1 MMQVITDMNIQ
12 YEDKELLVVYKPAGL
27 ATQSARVTSP
37 DLVSSVTRHLKGA
50 PVYVVHRL
58 DQPVEGLLVLAKTK
72 QAAAGLSK
80 QLQAGTL
87 NKQYYALVYRGA
99 EELPKEEILADYLW
113 KNPQTQKAEIV
124 AQASGKGKQAK
135 LHYRVMTG
143 KDDIALLDVRIE
155 TGRFHQ
161 IRAQLSHMGY
171 PIVGDQ
177 KYGDRE
183 TNIYFRQTYKLR
195 NQLLHCGEVK
205 FTNVTGGLD
214 YLTGK
219 IFSAFKPDMYKK
231 IEKDL
236 FE

>member
-1 MMQVITDMNIQ
+1 MMQTITDMNIQ
-12 YEDKELLVVYKPAGL
+12 YEDQELLVVYKPAGL

-99 EELPKEEILADYLW
+99 EELPKEGILADHLW

-124 AQASGKGKQAK
+124 TQASGKGKQAK
-135 LHYRVMTG
+135 LQYRVLAR

-161 IRAQLSHMGY
+161 IRAQLAHAGF
-171 PIVGDQ
+171 PILGDQ
-177 KYGDRE
+177 KYG
-183 TNIYFRQTYKLR
+183 TQTSMERSKELGIKNVSLFAYALT
-195 NQLLHCGEVK
+195 
-205 FTNVTGGLD
+205 FTHPK
-214 YLTGK
+214 TGK
-219 IFSAFKPDMYKK
+219 HMEFQAKTQNPAISHLLTTMN
-231 IEKDL
+231 
-236 FE
+236 

>member
-1 MMQVITDMNIQ
+1 MMQAITDMNIQ
-12 YEDKELLVVYKPAGL
+12 YEDKELLVIYKPAGL

-37 DLVSSVTRHLKGA
+37 DLVSSVMRHLKGA

-161 IRAQLSHMGY
+161 IRAQLAHAGF
-171 PIVGDQ
+171 PILGDQ
-177 KYGDRE
+177 KYG
-183 TNIYFRQTYKLR
+183 TQTSMERSEELGIK
-195 NQLLHCGEVK
+195 NVSLLAYALTFTHPKTVK
-205 FTNVTGGLD
+205 QMEFQAKTQNPAISHL
-214 YLTGK
+214 LTT
-219 IFSAFKPDMYKK
+219 MN
-231 IEKDL
+231 
-236 FE
+236 

>member
-1 MMQVITDMNIQ
+1 MMQAITDMNIQ

-99 EELPKEEILADYLW
+99 EEIPKEGILADYLW

-161 IRAQLSHMGY
+161 IRAQLAHAGF
-171 PIVGDQ
+171 PILGDQ
-177 KYGDRE
+177 KYGTQMSMERSE
-183 TNIYFRQTYKLR
+183 EFGIKNVSLFAYVLT
-195 NQLLHCGEVK
+195 
-205 FTNVTGGLD
+205 FTHPK
-214 YLTGK
+214 TGK
-219 IFSAFKPDMYKK
+219 QMEFQAKTQNPAISHLLTTMN
-231 IEKDL
+231 
-236 FE
+236 

>member
-99 EELPKEEILADYLW
+99 EEIPKEGILADYLW

-161 IRAQLSHMGY
+161 IRAQLAHAGV
-171 PIVGDQ
+171 PILGDQ
-177 KYGDRE
+177 KYGTQMSMERSE
-183 TNIYFRQTYKLR
+183 EFGIKNVSLFAYALT
-195 NQLLHCGEVK
+195 
-205 FTNVTGGLD
+205 FTHPK
-214 YLTGK
+214 TGK
-219 IFSAFKPDMYKK
+219 QMEFQAKTQNPAISHLLTTMN
-231 IEKDL
+231 
-236 FE
+236 

>member
-1 MMQVITDMNIQ
+1 MMQAITDMNIQ
-12 YEDKELLVVYKPAGL
+12 YEDKELLVIYKPAGL

-37 DLVSSVTRHLKGA
+37 DLVSSVMRHLKGA

-143 KDDIALLDVRIE
+143 KDGIALLDVRIE

-161 IRAQLSHMGY
+161 IRAQLAHAGF
-171 PIVGDQ
+171 PILGDQ
-177 KYGDRE
+177 KYG
-183 TNIYFRQTYKLR
+183 TQTSMERSEELGIKNVSLFAYALT
-195 NQLLHCGEVK
+195 
-205 FTNVTGGLD
+205 FTHPK
-214 YLTGK
+214 TGK
-219 IFSAFKPDMYKK
+219 QMEFQAKTQNPAISHLLTTMN
-231 IEKDL
+231 
-236 FE
+236 

>member
-1 MMQVITDMNIQ
+1 MMQAITDMNIQ
-12 YEDKELLVVYKPAGL
+12 YEDKELLVIYKPAGL

-37 DLVSSVTRHLKGA
+37 DLVSSVMRHLKGA

-161 IRAQLSHMGY
+161 IRAQLAHAGF
-171 PIVGDQ
+171 PILGDQ
-177 KYGDRE
+177 KYG
-183 TNIYFRQTYKLR
+183 TQTSMERSEELGIKNVSLFAYALT
-195 NQLLHCGEVK
+195 
-205 FTNVTGGLD
+205 FTHPK
-214 YLTGK
+214 TGK
-219 IFSAFKPDMYKK
+219 QMEFQAKTQNPAISHLLTTMT
-231 IEKDL
+231 
-236 FE
+236 

>member
-99 EELPKEEILADYLW
+99 EELPKEGILADYLW

-161 IRAQLSHMGY
+161 IRAQLAHAGF
-171 PIVGDQ
+171 PILGDQ
-177 KYGDRE
+177 KYGTQMSMERSE
-183 TNIYFRQTYKLR
+183 ELGIKNVSLFAYVLT
-195 NQLLHCGEVK
+195 
-205 FTNVTGGLD
+205 FTHPK
-214 YLTGK
+214 TGK
-219 IFSAFKPDMYKK
+219 QMEFQAKMQNPAISHLLTTMN
-231 IEKDL
+231 
-236 FE
+236 

>member
-1 MMQVITDMNIQ
+1 MMQAITDMNIQ
-12 YEDKELLVVYKPAGL
+12 YEDKELLVVCKPAGL

-99 EELPKEEILADYLW
+99 EELPKEGILADHLW
-113 KNPQTQKAEIV
+113 KNPQTQKAEI
-124 AQASGKGKQAK
+124 ATQASGKGKQAK
-135 LHYRVMTG
+135 LQYRVLAG
-143 KDDIALLDVRIE
+143 KDDMALLDVRIE

-161 IRAQLSHMGY
+161 IRAQLAHAGF
-171 PIVGDQ
+171 PILGDQ
-177 KYGDRE
+177 KYG
-183 TNIYFRQTYKLR
+183 TQTSMERSEELGIKNVSLFAYALT
-195 NQLLHCGEVK
+195 
-205 FTNVTGGLD
+205 FTHPK
-214 YLTGK
+214 TGK
-219 IFSAFKPDMYKK
+219 QMEFQAKTQNPAISHLLTTMN
-231 IEKDL
+231 
-236 FE
+236 

>member
-1 MMQVITDMNIQ
+1 MMQAITDMNIQ
-12 YEDKELLVVYKPAGL
+12 YEDKELLVIYKPAGL

-37 DLVSSVTRHLKGA
+37 DLVSSVMRHLKGA

-161 IRAQLSHMGY
+161 IRAQLAHAGF
-171 PIVGDQ
+171 PILGDQ
-177 KYGDRE
+177 KYG
-183 TNIYFRQTYKLR
+183 TQTSMERSEELGIK
-195 NQLLHCGEVK
+195 
-205 FTNVTGGLD
+205 NVSLFAYALTHPK
-214 YLTGK
+214 TGK
-219 IFSAFKPDMYKK
+219 QMEFQAKTQNPAISHLLTTMN
-231 IEKDL
+231 
-236 FE
+236 

>member
-1 MMQVITDMNIQ
+1 MMQAITDMNIQ
-12 YEDKELLVVYKPAGL
+12 YEDQELLVVYKPAGL

-87 NKQYYALVYRGA
+87 NKQYCALVYRGA
-99 EELPKEEILADYLW
+99 EELPKEGILADHLW

-124 AQASGKGKQAK
+124 TQASGKGKQAK
-135 LHYRVMTG
+135 LQYCVLAG

-161 IRAQLSHMGY
+161 IRAQLAHAGF
-171 PIVGDQ
+171 PILGDQ
-177 KYGDRE
+177 KYG
-183 TNIYFRQTYKLR
+183 TQTSMERSKELGIKNVSLFAYALT
-195 NQLLHCGEVK
+195 
-205 FTNVTGGLD
+205 FTHPK
-214 YLTGK
+214 TGK
-219 IFSAFKPDMYKK
+219 HMEFQAKTQNPAISHLLTTMN
-231 IEKDL
+231 
-236 FE
+236 

>member
-99 EELPKEEILADYLW
+99 EELPKEGILADYLW

-161 IRAQLSHMGY
+161 IRAQLAHAGF
-171 PIVGDQ
+171 PILGDQ
-177 KYGDRE
+177 KYGTQMSMERSE
-183 TNIYFRQTYKLR
+183 EFGIKNVSLFAYVLT
-195 NQLLHCGEVK
+195 
-205 FTNVTGGLD
+205 FTHPK
-214 YLTGK
+214 TGK
-219 IFSAFKPDMYKK
+219 QMEFQAKTQNPAISHLLTTMN
-231 IEKDL
+231 
-236 FE
+236 

>member
-99 EELPKEEILADYLW
+99 EELPKEGILADYLW

-161 IRAQLSHMGY
+161 IRAQLAHAGF
-171 PIVGDQ
+171 PILGDQ
-177 KYGDRE
+177 KYGTQTSMERSE
-183 TNIYFRQTYKLR
+183 ELGIKNVSLLPMRLRLRIPKPGNKWNFRQKR
-195 NQLLHCGEVK
+195 
-205 FTNVTGGLD
+205 
-214 YLTGK
+214 K
-219 IFSAFKPDMYKK
+219 IRRSAIY
-231 IEKDL
+231 
-236 FE
+236 

>member
-1 MMQVITDMNIQ
+1 MMQAITDMNIQ

-58 DQPVEGLLVLAKTK
+58 GQPVEGLLVLAKTK

-99 EELPKEEILADYLW
+99 EELPKEGILADYLW

-161 IRAQLSHMGY
+161 IRAQLAHAGF
-171 PIVGDQ
+171 PILGDQ
-177 KYGDRE
+177 KYG
-183 TNIYFRQTYKLR
+183 TQTSMERSEELGIKNVSLFAYALT
-195 NQLLHCGEVK
+195 
-205 FTNVTGGLD
+205 FTHPK
-214 YLTGK
+214 TGK
-219 IFSAFKPDMYKK
+219 QMEFQAKTQNLAISHLLTTMN
-231 IEKDL
+231 
-236 FE
+236 

>member
-1 MMQVITDMNIQ
+1 MMQAITDMNIQ

-99 EELPKEEILADYLW
+99 EELPKEGILADYLW

-161 IRAQLSHMGY
+161 IRAQLAHAGF
-171 PIVGDQ
+171 PIYYNYNPIYSI
-177 KYGDRE
+177 KKF
-183 TNIYFRQTYKLR
+183 NIIFHIISRCIMTYIR
-195 NQLLHCGEVK
+195 IPH
-205 FTNVTGGLD
+205 
-214 YLTGK
+214 
-219 IFSAFKPDMYKK
+219 
-231 IEKDL
+231 
-236 FE
+236 

>member
-1 MMQVITDMNIQ
+1 MMQAITDMNIQ

-135 LHYRVMTG
+135 LHCRVMTG

-161 IRAQLSHMGY
+161 IRAQLAHAGF
-171 PIVGDQ
+171 PILGDQ
-177 KYGDRE
+177 KYG
-183 TNIYFRQTYKLR
+183 TQTSMERSEELGIKNVSLFAYALT
-195 NQLLHCGEVK
+195 
-205 FTNVTGGLD
+205 FTHPK
-214 YLTGK
+214 TGK
-219 IFSAFKPDMYKK
+219 QMEFQAKTQNPAISHLLTTMN
-231 IEKDL
+231 
-236 FE
+236 

>member
-1 MMQVITDMNIQ
+1 MMQAITDMNIQ
-12 YEDKELLVVYKPAGL
+12 YEDQELLVVYKPAGL

-99 EELPKEEILADYLW
+99 EELPKEGILADYLW

-161 IRAQLSHMGY
+161 IRAQLAHAGF
-171 PIVGDQ
+171 PILGDQ
-177 KYGDRE
+177 KYG
-183 TNIYFRQTYKLR
+183 TQTSMECSKELGIKNVSLFAYALT
-195 NQLLHCGEVK
+195 
-205 FTNVTGGLD
+205 FTHPK
-214 YLTGK
+214 TGK
-219 IFSAFKPDMYKK
+219 HMEFQAKTQNPALSHLLTTMN
-231 IEKDL
+231 
-236 FE
+236 

>member
-1 MMQVITDMNIQ
+1 MMQAITDMNIQ
-12 YEDKELLVVYKPAGL
+12 YEDQELLVVYKPAGL

-99 EELPKEEILADYLW
+99 EELPKEGMLADHLW

-124 AQASGKGKQAK
+124 TQTSGKGKQAK
-135 LHYRVMTG
+135 LQYRVLAG
-143 KDDIALLDVRIE
+143 EDDIALLDVRIE

-161 IRAQLSHMGY
+161 IRAQLAHAGF
-171 PIVGDQ
+171 PILGDQ
-177 KYGDRE
+177 KYGTQRSME
-183 TNIYFRQTYKLR
+183 RSKELGIKNVSLFAYALT
-195 NQLLHCGEVK
+195 
-205 FTNVTGGLD
+205 FTHPK
-214 YLTGK
+214 TGK
-219 IFSAFKPDMYKK
+219 HMEFQANTQNPAISHLLTTMN
-231 IEKDL
+231 
-236 FE
+236 

>member
-161 IRAQLSHMGY
+161 IRAQLAHAGF
-171 PIVGDQ
+171 PILGDQ
-177 KYGDRE
+177 KYG
-183 TNIYFRQTYKLR
+183 TQTSMERSEELGIKNVSLFAYALT
-195 NQLLHCGEVK
+195 
-205 FTNVTGGLD
+205 FTHPK
-214 YLTGK
+214 TGK
-219 IFSAFKPDMYKK
+219 KMVFQAKTQNPAISHLLTTMN
-231 IEKDL
+231 
-236 FE
+236 

>member
-161 IRAQLSHMGY
+161 IRAQLAHAGF
-171 PIVGDQ
+171 PILGDQ
-177 KYGDRE
+177 KYG
-183 TNIYFRQTYKLR
+183 TQTSMERSEELGIKNVSLFAYALT
-195 NQLLHCGEVK
+195 
-205 FTNVTGGLD
+205 FTHPK
-214 YLTGK
+214 TGK
-219 IFSAFKPDMYKK
+219 QMEFQAKTQNLAISHLLTTMN
-231 IEKDL
+231 
-236 FE
+236 

>member
-87 NKQYYALVYRGA
+87 NKQYYALVYRGT
-99 EELPKEEILADYLW
+99 EELPKEGILADYLW

-135 LHYRVMTG
+135 LHYRGMTG

-161 IRAQLSHMGY
+161 IRAQLAHAGF
-171 PIVGDQ
+171 PILGDQ
-177 KYGDRE
+177 KYG
-183 TNIYFRQTYKLR
+183 TQTSMERSEELGIKNVSLFAYALT
-195 NQLLHCGEVK
+195 
-205 FTNVTGGLD
+205 FTHPK
-214 YLTGK
+214 TGK
-219 IFSAFKPDMYKK
+219 QMEFQAKTQNPAISHLLTTMN
-231 IEKDL
+231 
-236 FE
+236 

>member
-99 EELPKEEILADYLW
+99 EELPKEGILADYLW

-161 IRAQLSHMGY
+161 IRAQLAHAGF
-171 PIVGDQ
+171 PILGDQ
-177 KYGDRE
+177 KYG
-183 TNIYFRQTYKLR
+183 TQTSMERSEELGIKNVSLFAYALT
-195 NQLLHCGEVK
+195 
-205 FTNVTGGLD
+205 FTHPK
-214 YLTGK
+214 TGK
-219 IFSAFKPDMYKK
+219 QMEFQAKTQNLAISHLLTTMN
-231 IEKDL
+231 
-236 FE
+236 

>member
-1 MMQVITDMNIQ
+1 MMQAITDMNIQ

-27 ATQSARVTSP
+27 ATQSARVTSL

-99 EELPKEEILADYLW
+99 EELPKEGILADYLW

-161 IRAQLSHMGY
+161 IRAQLAHAGF
-171 PIVGDQ
+171 PILGDQ
-177 KYGDRE
+177 KYG
-183 TNIYFRQTYKLR
+183 TQTSMERSEELGIKNVSLFAYALT
-195 NQLLHCGEVK
+195 
-205 FTNVTGGLD
+205 FTHPK
-214 YLTGK
+214 TGK
-219 IFSAFKPDMYKK
+219 QMEFQAKTQNLAISHLLTTMN
-231 IEKDL
+231 
-236 FE
+236 

>member
-1 MMQVITDMNIQ
+1 MMQAITDMNIQ

-72 QAAAGLSK
+72 QAAAVLSK

-143 KDDIALLDVRIE
+143 KDDRALLDVRIE

-161 IRAQLSHMGY
+161 IRAQLAHAGF
-171 PIVGDQ
+171 PILGDQ
-177 KYGDRE
+177 KYG
-183 TNIYFRQTYKLR
+183 TQTSMERSEELGIKNVSLFAYALT
-195 NQLLHCGEVK
+195 
-205 FTNVTGGLD
+205 FTHPK
-214 YLTGK
+214 TGK
-219 IFSAFKPDMYKK
+219 QMEFQAKTQNPAISHLLTTMN
-231 IEKDL
+231 
-236 FE
+236 

>member
-161 IRAQLSHMGY
+161 IRAQLAHAGF
-171 PIVGDQ
+171 PILGDQ
-177 KYGDRE
+177 KYG
-183 TNIYFRQTYKLR
+183 TQTSMERSEELGIKNVSLFAYALM
-195 NQLLHCGEVK
+195 
-205 FTNVTGGLD
+205 FTHPK
-214 YLTGK
+214 TGK
-219 IFSAFKPDMYKK
+219 QMEFQAKTQNPAISHLLTTMN
-231 IEKDL
+231 
-236 FE
+236 